1 MENSV
6 NSHITA
12 ESHMIASMTGT
23 GQVKKTPGAY
33 YNLHGKFSVT
43 YIPAL
48 LILSLITTVM

>member
-23 GQVKKTPGAY
+23 GQVKKTLRGWNYLEPTTTCMV
-33 YNLHGKFSVT
+33 NSV
-43 YIPAL
+43 
-48 LILSLITTVM
+48 